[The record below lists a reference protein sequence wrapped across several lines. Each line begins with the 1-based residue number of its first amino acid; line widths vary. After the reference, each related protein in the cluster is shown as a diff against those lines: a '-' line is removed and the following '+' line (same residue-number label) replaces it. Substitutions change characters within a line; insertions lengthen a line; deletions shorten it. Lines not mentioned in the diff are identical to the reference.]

1 MRLIDSDILPLLKK
15 NYGETSV
22 FLYYED
28 KKVTKVVPKELN
40 VKVTDA
46 LINKLENILGDGTVK
61 CV

>member
-1 MRLIDSDILPLLKK
+1 MPLLKK
-15 NYGETSV
+15 NYGETNV

-40 VKVTDA
+40 VKVTDT
-46 LINKLENILGDGTVK
+46 LINRLEKVLGNGTVK

>member
-1 MRLIDSDILPLLKK
+1 MSGFPYQDLID
-15 NYGETSV
+15 
-22 FLYYED
+22 LYYED

>member
-1 MRLIDSDILPLLKK
+1 M
-15 NYGETSV
+15 